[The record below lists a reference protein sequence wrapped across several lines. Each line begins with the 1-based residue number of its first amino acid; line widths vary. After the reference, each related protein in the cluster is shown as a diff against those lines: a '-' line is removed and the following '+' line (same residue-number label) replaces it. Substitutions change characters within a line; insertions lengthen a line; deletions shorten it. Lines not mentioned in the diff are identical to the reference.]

1 MTPSAVKEVSG
12 IQVVKIGDTY
22 MVDPLKDLHH
32 YSNEMT
38 ISQVIKFF
46 QRKGI
51 DFTKTMIQNYVR
63 VGVID
68 PPDGRVYYE
77 RHIKALV
84 MIEILKQVYS
94 LDEIKSI
101 FASINV
107 AEAYD
112 RFLESF
118 ISSCEF
124 WNKRAETE
132 KGQEFLLEI
141 TAFCSAAKRMTRE
154 KTPTEL

>member
-1 MTPSAVKEVSG
+1 
-12 IQVVKIGDTY
+12 
-22 MVDPLKDLHH
+22 MVDPLRDLHN

-63 VGVID
+63 VGAID
-68 PPDGRVYYE
+68 PPDGRLYSE
-77 RHIKALV
+77 RHIKALA

-94 LDEIKSI
+94 LDEIRSI
-101 FASINV
+101 FANIDI

-112 RFLESF
+112 QFFEYFSG
-118 ISSCEF
+118 SCEF
-124 WNKRAETE
+124 WDKRAETE
-132 KGQEFLLEI
+132 KGQDFLLEI

-154 KTPTEL
+154 KTPAELWIVNEQ